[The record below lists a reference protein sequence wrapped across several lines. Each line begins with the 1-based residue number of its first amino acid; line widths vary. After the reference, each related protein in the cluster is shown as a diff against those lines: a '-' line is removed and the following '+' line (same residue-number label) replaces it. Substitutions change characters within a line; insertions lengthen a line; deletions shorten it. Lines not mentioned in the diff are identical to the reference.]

1 MYVRQKQ
8 PFIIYKYF
16 TKSLIQYFLI
26 ALFSLIALVFFVDLI
41 ELFRRAS
48 NKVGVIHLQ
57 KANFFDILGM
67 TSLKIARNIEQILP
81 FAMLIGS
88 IFCFNQWRKNNYYIV
103 TRSSGL
109 SLWKI
114 ITPSLLC
121 FFIIGV
127 LSITVLNPFST
138 LLNKKF
144 ENLQSIFFEYKKV
157 NDFAFDTKGFWMK
170 QSSYG
175 KTIII
180 NAYGINEDSKTL
192 KKVNVFILDN
202 NAKFEKRVSAKNAK
216 FEKKISA
223 KNAKFEKNNIKL
235 SDTRITDSKTLVK
248 NLKKYNLIID
258 SPSNDIGVSILEPD
272 SIFIINL
279 PNYILNMKK
288 FGLNTSKHLIHL
300 FKLICQPLLLISMI
314 LLSASLM
321 LRSSERKVEAGIVSL
336 SLVVGF
342 SLYFVGDFMFAL
354 GSSERLHPIL
364 SGFGPTLIGLFSGC
378 YLISDIDEPK

>member
-67 TSLKIARNIEQILP
+67 ASLKIARNIEQILP

-157 NDFAFDTKGFWMK
+157 NNFAFDTKGFWMK
-170 QSSYG
+170 QSSDG

-192 KKVNVFILDN
+192 KKVNVFILDR

-216 FEKKISA
+216 FEKS
-223 KNAKFEKNNIKL
+223 NLQL
-235 SDTRITDSKTLVK
+235 SDATITNEDSVVK
-248 NLKKYNLIID
+248 SLKKYNLIID

>member
-1 MYVRQKQ
+1 MYINQKH

-16 TKSLIQYFLI
+16 TKNLVQYFLI
-26 ALFSLIALVFFVDLI
+26 ALFSLIALIFLIDLI

-48 NKVGVIHLQ
+48 NKIGVAHLQ
-57 KANFFDILGM
+57 QANFHDILGM
-67 TSLKIARNIEQILP
+67 ASLKITRNIEKILP
-81 FAMLIGS
+81 FAVLIGS
-88 IFCFNQWRKNNYYIV
+88 ISCFNQWRKNNYYII

-121 FFIIGV
+121 FFILGIF
-127 LSITVLNPFST
+127 SITVLNPFST
-138 LLNKKF
+138 IMNKKY
-144 ENLQSIFFEYKKV
+144 ENLETIFFKHKKI
-157 NDFAFDTKGFWMK
+157 NNFSFDNKGFWMK
-170 QSSYG
+170 QTFNG

-180 NAYGINEDSKTL
+180 NAHKINSKLQTL
-192 KKVNVFILDN
+192 NDVNIFILN
-202 NAKFEKRVSAKNAK
+202 KNADFEKRVSAKTAK
-216 FEKKISA
+216 FD
-223 KNAKFEKNNIKL
+223 KNKL
-235 SDTRITDSKTLVK
+235 SLSKAIITDSESLVNSFSK
-248 NLKKYNLIID
+248 YKLNLDLTSENI
-258 SPSNDIGVSILEPD
+258 NVSILEPET
-272 SIFIINL
+272 IFIINL

-288 FGLNTSKHLIHL
+288 FGLNISKHLIHL

-321 LRSSERKVEAGIVSL
+321 LRSSERKVRVGIVSL

-342 SLYFVGDFMFAL
+342 SLYFVGDFVFAL
-354 GSSERLHPIL
+354 GSSEMLHPIV